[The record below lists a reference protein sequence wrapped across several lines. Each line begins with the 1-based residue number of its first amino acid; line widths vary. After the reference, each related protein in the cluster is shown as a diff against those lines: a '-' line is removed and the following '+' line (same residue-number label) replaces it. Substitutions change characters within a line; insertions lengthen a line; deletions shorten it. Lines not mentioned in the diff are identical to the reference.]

1 MPASRSPG
9 LASAL
14 LLTLLAAAAAAAAA
28 TVPDSGG
35 WSHCTTPDLLHW
47 NCSHPK
53 TGFDGDTGS
62 LTVTPK
68 GTFAM
73 WPTVGK
79 APPGIEM
86 ATPVS
91 SALDEWVHHG
101 VIGVPPNADG
111 GLRDPGRAIQV
122 REASAQ
128 CAIDVDDRAR
138 AQSAWLTRVPVH
150 VGRCCR
156 PLEQLKS
163 GWYIPAGVGAPASE
177 CPPPKSSAGC
187 GTLQS
192 STPLSLHQSGQHAR
206 VLTSAYV
213 YVLVRTRTTATYVA
227 RHTWL
232 VGSIAIG
239 GIHWFRADND
249 SMTHLNH
256 TGFLYTSRTITEME
270 CPVSTADH
278 PTVPYLPK
286 YCLELL

>member
-138 AQSAWLTRVPVH
+138 AQSAWLTVAV
-150 VGRCCR
+150 V
-156 PLEQLKS
+156 L
-163 GWYIPAGVGAPASE
+163 WN
-177 CPPPKSSAGC
+177 SSN
-187 GTLQS
+187 L
-192 STPLSLHQSGQHAR
+192 
-206 VLTSAYV
+206 
-213 YVLVRTRTTATYVA
+213 
-227 RHTWL
+227 
-232 VGSIAIG
+232 G
-239 GIHWFRADND
+239 GISRLVSAHQPVNVPHPSHPLAAVRFKVPLHSLCISPD
-249 SMTHLNH
+249 SMC
-256 TGFLYTSRTITEME
+256 E
-270 CPVSTADH
+270 C
-278 PTVPYLPK
+278 
-286 YCLELL
+286 